1 MKLGAFAHVKGHDMV
16 SEGPHAVLP
25 IETGQEGTPV
35 TDAYSLRLLRDRNA
49 AVPVLFIQVVGF
61 VRERQP

>member
-1 MKLGAFAHVKGHDMV
+1 MV